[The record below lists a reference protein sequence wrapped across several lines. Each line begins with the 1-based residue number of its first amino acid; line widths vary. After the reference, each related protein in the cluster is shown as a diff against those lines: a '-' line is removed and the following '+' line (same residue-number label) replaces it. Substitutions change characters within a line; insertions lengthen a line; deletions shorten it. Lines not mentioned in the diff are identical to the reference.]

1 MTHYRCC
8 PECGGAAD
16 DCCEWQ
22 ELCDFTQPTQI
33 EVSVELYCT
42 AEVYIDGVLHSTFV
56 TEDTVSTYTVTNFTT
71 TTVTTVCG
79 TYDVYDSTD
88 INFTQTGSRIST
100 DFAIGP
106 ENNNSE
112 CFVPGGCTDNVNNYP
127 CDNCGLLCT
136 CEFTDWRFCVQEETI
151 NHTSAPTG
159 FVNYGCYTLDGCFRP
174 GIYFNFDPD
183 LQSIAGGTG
192 TVDQIDCCD
201 NTGFPYNTTP
211 SFTHKDLLLIGAC
224 GCPGPKAWQN
234 LTIADFANF
243 GGGGVPSWTGS
254 NTQTFC
260 TDDVFSPAIDLIAG
274 CNCTDLSV
282 SPPVYNVRTCAQ
294 AQMTRI
300 VKCCTYTITVTIT

>member
-8 PECGGAAD
+8 PECGGDAD
-16 DCCEWQ
+16 DCCEWH
-22 ELCDFTQPTQI
+22 ELCDVTQPTQI
-33 EVSVELYCT
+33 EFTVERYCT

-71 TTVTTVCG
+71 TTVTTTCG
-79 TYDVYDSTD
+79 TYDEYSSTN
-88 INFTQTGSRIST
+88 INFTQTGSRILT
-100 DFAIGP
+100 DLANGP

-112 CFVPGGCTDNVNNYP
+112 CGAAGGCTDNVNNNP
-127 CDNCGLLCT
+127 CDDCGLLCT
-136 CEFTDWRFCVQEETI
+136 CAFTDWRFCLQEETI

-159 FVNYGCYTLDGCFRP
+159 TVTYGCCTVDGCVRP
-174 GIYFNFDPD
+174 CIDFNFNLNP
-183 LQSIAGGTG
+183 QTIAGGTG
-192 TVDQIDCCD
+192 SVGQIDCCD
-201 NTGFPYNTTP
+201 NTGFPYNTIP
-211 SFTHKDLLLIGAC
+211 SFTHDDFKVYGAC

-234 LTIADFANF
+234 LYITNFFPAF
-243 GGGGVPSWTGS
+243 GGVGLSWTGS
-254 NTQTFC
+254 ATQTFC

-282 SPPVYNVRTCAQ
+282 FPPVYNVRTCAE